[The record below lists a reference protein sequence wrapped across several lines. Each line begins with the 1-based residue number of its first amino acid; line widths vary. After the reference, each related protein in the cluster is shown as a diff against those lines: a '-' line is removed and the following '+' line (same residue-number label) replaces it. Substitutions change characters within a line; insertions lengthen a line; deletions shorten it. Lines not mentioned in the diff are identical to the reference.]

1 MDNKKSYKENNK
13 YDEITKIE
21 ENRKNYELIKTKEKF
36 MKLKGYRI
44 KVGKDTFLLFKNE
57 AFYLQMLYFEKVF
70 IDFHKQLF
78 NGKEAISLIF
88 RLTTLRKYLRY
99 FQKHYGE
106 TKVRVFYDKRRYE
119 NPLKIKFPNL
129 TCCLDPDRRE
139 EIEEEIEN
147 LENKQLKFVY
157 DRIKSWVS
165 DAVFAKYVVKNQISY
180 NNFDD
185 YDFDHNFCIPESD
198 NPDMYFDPEYVYDHI
213 EDPYSLYDSDDD
225 YEYECN
231 TNYVCLLDYD

>member
-1 MDNKKSYKENNK
+1 MDNEMTSTANSSKVNNK

-70 IDFHKQLF
+70 FDFHKQLF

-88 RLTTLRKYLRY
+88 RLTTLRKYLSY
-99 FQKHYGE
+99 FQKHNGQI
-106 TKVRVFYDKRRYE
+106 KVRVFYDKRRYE

-147 LENKQLKFVY
+147 LENEQLEDVY

-185 YDFDHNFCIPESD
+185 YGCYYNVYISD
-198 NPDMYFDPEYVYDHI
+198 IDDPECAYYHI
-213 EDPYSLYDSDDD
+213 EDPFSLYDSDDD
-225 YEYECN
+225 Y
-231 TNYVCLLDYD
+231 D